1 MSKAS
6 RLARPPSAGAG
17 SKLPSPRKECPVGAA
32 AGSGR
37 ARVQTVGEKLM
48 RAGNDGG
55 LARQKSLVPAAPV
68 PGDKAQTGSQSE
80 TPSPS
85 QGDNQSRNMEALPPK
100 SRISPPKASA
110 HQHGSVQK
118 QTKSNL
124 KVTSPEDAEHVSR
137 RQASPNGTPPSR
149 GDPKASRTVPRRHT
163 VGGARSSR
171 EILAMQPS
179 DMDKK
184 REAFL
189 EHLKQKYPH
198 HASAI
203 MGHQERLREQSR
215 SPKHGPSPQPSVV
228 DQLDH
233 LSLASLESL
242 DTMSEA
248 DAPTAFTRGSRVRAS
263 LPVVRST
270 NQTKD
275 RSLGVLYLQYG
286 EETKQIRMPNE
297 ITSADTVRALFV
309 SAFPQQLTMKMLE
322 SPSVAVYVKDDMRNV
337 YYELSDV
344 RNITDHSCL
353 KVYHKDPAQAF
364 SHGPRP
370 TNGDARM
377 NREMMYASRDGQHP
391 LRQPPMGPPPHHPMQ
406 GSLSPPTP
414 HSMPPSPSRIPFG
427 PRQGSIP
434 SSATIPRDRLSNANP
449 PARSISPCPSAILE
463 RRDVKP
469 DEDMGGKSHTLT
481 RGNEGLYA
489 DPYLLQEGRMS
500 LASSH
505 GAHPAPG
512 LDGPDHGLG
521 GYHRASIRSTG
532 SYSGPSPTDSMD
544 HPSLYR
550 QKSRNSQLPTLGSK
564 TPPPSPHRMTEV
576 RMIDIHGGPPHS
588 GPPHGGPPHGGPP
601 HGGPPHGGP
610 PHGGPLHGGPPHGG
624 SPHGGSPHGG
634 PPHGGPPHGGPPHG
648 GPPHGGSP
656 HGGPPHGGPP
666 HGGPPHGGP
675 PHGGPPHGGPPHGG
689 PPHGGPPHGGPPHG
703 GPPHGGPPHGVPL
716 ERCSP
721 VRQSFRKEEVAGA
734 KTRNNLASPVV
745 SDLQGPLQGPNPA
758 ANDPQTRERMKAMEQ
773 QIASLTGLVQHA
785 LLKGPNTSGT
795 KEPLSERPS
804 KTSSPA
810 HSVNSAGGSPV
821 LAPKS
826 SAGPSERA
834 SAPLQVNLLQ
844 FRKSVSDLRLQLQQM
859 RQLQLQNQEALR
871 VQLKRAEQEISVKLA
886 EALRRME
893 DPVQRQR
900 ALVEEDRHKYLGL
913 EEQVLSQLGELEQ
926 YVDSLKKDSVGPH
939 RAVTLKDVEE
949 GAVTLRKVG
958 ESLAGLKGEFPALQ
972 TRMRAVLRVE
982 VEAVKFLKE
991 EPHKLDSMLKRVK
1004 GLTETLSGLRRCATE
1019 GLQKGSDV
1027 SASASLKAAPVDG
1040 GPAAAVAESPVDAPP
1055 ASAQPGSAALPE
1067 PQSSSIRSEVM
1078 PPSPVV
1084 IHHVQSSPVHMQQSQ
1099 QSAALMAQPSPPLT
1113 PSPTHVPSP
1122 NPGQSQSQSQS
1133 QGRDSPKG
1141 ASSDPPSPARHKKA
1155 HANGVNNGNGS
1166 ANQDLIIE
1174 ELQSSQGKSKNRA
1187 MSIEAAEKEWEERR
1201 QNMGHYDGKEFEK
1214 ILQEA
1219 QANMMKGIPSLDM
1232 DENPAAPP
1240 GATGDQ
1246 TDTHNPV
1253 ESPSEP
1259 DASSEKPAKPGPE
1272 KPPKPVLE
1280 KPAKPT
1286 LERPSKAG
1294 AERPSTTKPASTDKV
1309 TKLGSE
1315 KASKSPPPPPP
1326 RKTYSS
1332 SSSGMTTT
1340 RSGEVVY
1347 TSRKESVSA
1356 QEGEEEATPPAPQP
1370 KPAKV
1375 PPEVKPKSASPPP
1388 ITASVIQDEEDEG
1401 DKIMAELQVFQKCTV
1416 KDVGV
1421 KNLVE
1426 PTTRIEPQIRELRP
1440 GALLPLKEK
1449 KQSSEP
1455 SREDKDPDTD
1465 ENGNTTVRQSP
1476 GVIYYV
1482 TGQISKE
1489 LPPPSGT
1496 EDTNERREP
1505 TLPPS
1510 QVSNVNANDN
1520 SPSQQQR
1527 PLSKPPVSPPPVSPP
1542 PVSPPPISPKP
1553 VGLNSFKLPKKQV
1566 KRSVSLKTST
1576 EVEKGNILNQINSE
1590 KKLKASVIQEHIS
1603 SSKSIIPEPVA
1614 TTTISA
1620 LRGEPKSGAIFPEK
1634 AHNESSNQPGDTCEG
1649 GDEEASLSP
1658 DLPGE
1663 EAPPPPDNIAFMIT
1677 NTKVQALSS
1686 GEYQELVNAKK
1697 GSVQTVTVGEAGTR
1711 SNATGDSATDPSSP
1725 QDNGFNKKPVII
1737 IFDEP
1742 MDIRSA
1748 YKRLSTIFECE
1759 EELERMLAEER
1770 IDEESEESDT
1780 ERSGGL
1786 QVKVGGLEGG
1796 DDTATKVCGGLSS
1809 SQAASDRS
1817 SLSSSSSS
1825 SISEVTEGGVNTA
1838 STAGTKQDGKKKFKF
1853 KFPKKQLAAL
1863 SQAIRTGTKSGKKT
1877 LQVVV
1882 YEDEEESDGTIRQH
1896 KEAKRFEI
1904 RSKASADNPKA
1915 PGSAQVKR
1923 DNSESICR
1931 TDEIRKSTYK
1941 TLDSLEQTIKQLE
1954 TTISEMGPCSAE
1966 EPVCTEEPKFG
1977 NRSSSEG
1984 VGLKRSS
1991 SLPTSKG
1998 PKVPLPS
2005 KSSLRKKTK
2014 PQLLPRPVL
2023 IPTTTTTSATA
2034 LSAPSTVQQNA
2045 SVASPTSRM
2054 PVPLSAKSRQ
2064 SSGTTD
2070 KAGKQQKLQD
2080 AQRQFRQANGSAK
2093 RVGGDH
2099 KATSPTVPASKI
2111 PAFYPSSTK
2120 GSSQSAPNSD
2130 ATNPINPSSSS
2141 SSSSSTPTPTP
2152 TTTKSSLS
2160 SPHPPRS
2167 GSVSSSHI
2175 PSLSNGSLKPPAPSQ
2190 HTGKT
2195 LSFSSQTQNGR
2206 AHSSS
2211 SSSSSSFSSSSS
2223 SSSSPSPLS
2232 PTPLG
2237 PGGKSIRTIHTPSFT
2252 SYRPHNGGGGGKSC
2266 IPTATASKDTA

>member
-6 RLARPPSAGAG
+6 RLARPPSVGAG
-17 SKLPSPRKECPVGAA
+17 SKLPSPRKECTGTAV
-32 AGSGR
+32 AGGR
-37 ARVQTVGEKLM
+37 ARVLSVGEKLM
-48 RAGNDGG
+48 RAGSDGI
-55 LARQKSLVPAAPV
+55 LTRQKSLPSTASVPQ
-68 PGDKAQTGSQSE
+68 DKAQSE
-80 TPSPS
+80 TQAETQTPG
-85 QGDNQSRNMEALPPK
+85 QNQSPGENHGQNMEIVPPK
-100 SRISPPKASA
+100 SRISPPKAAS
-110 HQHGSVQK
+110 QQQGSVQK
-118 QTKSNL
+118 QTKGNL
-124 KVTSPEDAEHVSR
+124 KVTSPEDVEHLSR
-137 RQASPNGTPPSR
+137 RQASPNGTAPSR
-149 GDPKASRTVPRRHT
+149 GDAKGSRTVPRRHT

-215 SPKHGPSPQPSVV
+215 SPKHGPNPQANVG
-228 DQLDH
+228 DQVDH

-248 DAPTAFTRGSRVRAS
+248 DAPTTFTRGSRVRAS

-286 EETKQIRMPNE
+286 DETKQIRMPNE
-297 ITSADTVRALFV
+297 ITSTDTVRALFV

-322 SPSVAVYVKDDMRNV
+322 SPSVAVYVKDDMRNM

-364 SHGPRP
+364 SHAPRP
-370 TNGDARM
+370 ANGDARM
-377 NREMMYASRDGQHP
+377 HREMIYASRDGQHT

-427 PRQGSIP
+427 PRQASIP
-434 SSATIPRDRLSNANP
+434 GSATIPRDRLSNANP
-449 PARSISPCPSAILE
+449 PARSVSPCPSAILE

-469 DEDMGGKSHTLT
+469 DEDMGGKSHSLS

-500 LASSH
+500 LVTAH
-505 GAHPAPG
+505 GGHPAPG
-512 LDGPDHGLG
+512 LDGSDHGLG

-564 TPPPSPHRMTEV
+564 TPPPSPHRMAEV
-576 RMIDIHGGPPHS
+576 RMIDIHGGPPH
-588 GPPHGGPPHGGPP
+588 GV
-601 HGGPPHGGP
+601 
-610 PHGGPLHGGPPHGG
+610 
-624 SPHGGSPHGG
+624 
-634 PPHGGPPHGGPPHG
+634 
-648 GPPHGGSP
+648 
-656 HGGPPHGGPP
+656 
-666 HGGPPHGGP
+666 
-675 PHGGPPHGGPPHGG
+675 
-689 PPHGGPPHGGPPHG
+689 
-703 GPPHGGPPHGVPL
+703 PPHGVPL
-716 ERCSP
+716 ERSSP
-721 VRQSFRKEEVAGA
+721 VRQSFRKEEVAGT
-734 KTRNNLASPVV
+734 KPRNNMASPVV
-745 SDLQGPLQGPNPA
+745 SDLQGHLQGPIPA
-758 ANDPQTRERMKAMEQ
+758 TSDPQTRER
-773 QIASLTGLVQHA
+773 
-785 LLKGPNTSGT
+785 P
-795 KEPLSERPS
+795 P

-810 HSVNSAGGSPV
+810 HSAHSAGGSPV

-826 SAGPSERA
+826 NSASSDIGTV
-834 SAPLQVNLLQ
+834 PLKVNLLQ
-844 FRKSVSDLRLQLQQM
+844 FRKNVSDLRLQLHQM

-886 EALRRME
+886 EAMRRQE

-900 ALVEEDRHKYLGL
+900 TLVEEDRHKYLGL
-913 EEQVLSQLGELEQ
+913 EERVLTQLGELEQ
-926 YVDSLKKDSVGPH
+926 YVDSLKRDSVASH
-939 RAVTLKDVEE
+939 RVVTLKDVEE

-1004 GLTETLSGLRRCATE
+1004 SLTETLSSLRRCATE
-1019 GLQKGSDV
+1019 AVQKGPDSSANV
-1027 SASASLKAAPVDG
+1027 SAPVDNS
-1040 GPAAAVAESPVDAPP
+1040 PAAAAEAAADAP
-1055 ASAQPGSAALPE
+1055 AALAQPGSTSALPE
-1067 PQSSSIRSEVM
+1067 PQSSTIRSEVM
-1078 PPSPVV
+1078 PSSPVV

-1099 QSAALMAQPSPPLT
+1099 QSAALMAQPSPPLI

-1122 NPGQSQSQSQS
+1122 SPS
-1133 QGRDSPKG
+1133 QGQGQGQGRESPKG
-1141 ASSDPPSPARHKKA
+1141 STSDPPSPAHHKKA
-1155 HANGVNNGNGS
+1155 HGNPVNNGNGI
-1166 ANQDLIIE
+1166 ANQDLVIE

-1187 MSIEAAEKEWEERR
+1187 MSIEAAEKEWEEKR
-1201 QNMGHYDGKEFEK
+1201 QNIGHYDGKEFEK

-1219 QANMMKGIPSLDM
+1219 QANMMKGIPSLDV
-1232 DENPAAPP
+1232 DENQTLSPAPTNQA
-1240 GATGDQ
+1240 
-1246 TDTHNPV
+1246 DTNHPV
-1253 ESPSEP
+1253 EPASEEP
-1259 DASSEKPAKPGPE
+1259 QPELSSDKPAKQGPE

-1294 AERPSTTKPASTDKV
+1294 IERPSTTKLAPTDKT
-1309 TKLGSE
+1309 TKVGSE

-1326 RKTYSS
+1326 RKTYTS

-1356 QEGEEEATPPAPQP
+1356 QEGEEEAQPPAPQP

-1375 PPEVKPKSASPPP
+1375 PPETKPKSTTPPP
-1388 ITASVIQDEEDEG
+1388 VTAAVNRDEEDDG

-1421 KNLVE
+1421 KNSVE
-1426 PTTRIEPQIRELRP
+1426 PTARIEPQIRELRP

-1449 KQSSEP
+1449 KQNSEP

-1465 ENGNTTVRQSP
+1465 ENGNTTVRQSQ

-1489 LPPPSGT
+1489 HPPPSEMEET
-1496 EDTNERREP
+1496 PESRDP
-1505 TLPPS
+1505 TLAPS
-1510 QVSNVNANDN
+1510 QVSNVIVNDN
-1520 SPSQQQR
+1520 CPSQKQQEQ
-1527 PLSKPPVSPPPVSPP
+1527 PLSEPPKSPPPIT
-1542 PVSPPPISPKP
+1542 PPPISPKP
-1553 VGLNSFKLPKKQV
+1553 VGLNGFKLPKKHL
-1566 KRSVSLKTST
+1566 KRSESLKTSA
-1576 EVEKGNILNQINSE
+1576 EVEKGNIIRNQINTE
-1590 KKLKASVIQEHIS
+1590 KKLKSSVIQEHIS
-1603 SSKSIIPEPVA
+1603 SSKSVIPEPVA
-1614 TTTISA
+1614 STTTSA
-1620 LRGEPKSGAIFPEK
+1620 KKEGLKSAVKPSEITLSEDSDLPKAK
-1634 AHNESSNQPGDTCEG
+1634 CEEIN
-1649 GDEEASLSP
+1649 EEASLSP

-1677 NTKVQALSS
+1677 NTKVQALSC

-1697 GSVQTVTVGEAGTR
+1697 GSVQTVTVGGAGNR
-1711 SNATGDSATDPSSP
+1711 ENAPGNSTVDPTVP

-1737 IFDEP
+1737 IFEEP

-1759 EELERMLAEER
+1759 EEMERMLAEER
-1770 IDEESEESDT
+1770 IEEESEESDT
-1780 ERSGGL
+1780 ERSSGL
-1786 QVKVGGLEGG
+1786 QVKVGGPEVGNDIVQKG
-1796 DDTATKVCGGLSS
+1796 SSGLSS
-1809 SQAASDRS
+1809 SQVAADHT

-1825 SISEVTEGGVNTA
+1825 SISELTEGGA
-1838 STAGTKQDGKKKFKF
+1838 LESSGDIKQDGKKKFKF

-1863 SQAIRTGTKSGKKT
+1863 TQALRTGTKSGKKT

-1882 YEDEEESDGTIRQH
+1882 YEDEEEFDGTIRQH
-1896 KEAKRFEI
+1896 KEAKRFDI
-1904 RSKASADNPKA
+1904 ARKAQ
-1915 PGSAQVKR
+1915 GSAPVKR
-1923 DNSESICR
+1923 ENPDSLCR

-1954 TTISEMGPCSAE
+1954 TTISEMGPCSSE
-1966 EPVCTEEPKFG
+1966 EPARVEEAKGG
-1977 NRSSSEG
+1977 NGNSSEG
-1984 VGLKRSS
+1984 GLKRSA
-1991 SLPTSKG
+1991 SLPSSKGSG
-1998 PKVPLPS
+1998 PKVSLPS
-2005 KSSLRKKTK
+2005 KSSLLKKTK
-2014 PQLLPRPVL
+2014 PQLLPRPVV
-2023 IPTTTTTSATA
+2023 IPTTTTTTTTTTTVP
-2034 LSAPSTVQQNA
+2034 SAPSTVQQNA

-2064 SSGTTD
+2064 SPGTTD

-2099 KATSPTVPASKI
+2099 KTTSPTVPASKI
-2111 PAFYPSSTK
+2111 PAFYPSSNK
-2120 GSSQSAPNSD
+2120 GNSQSAQNSD
-2130 ATNPINPSSSS
+2130 ATNPINPSCPPSCSSSS
-2141 SSSSSTPTPTP
+2141 SSSSST
-2152 TTTKSSLS
+2152 TKSSIP
-2160 SPHPPRS
+2160 SPHTPRS
-2167 GSVSSSHI
+2167 GSVPSSHI
-2175 PSLSNGSLKPPAPSQ
+2175 PSLSNGSLKLPTPSQ
-2190 HTGKT
+2190 HTGKA

-2211 SSSSSSFSSSSS
+2211 SSFSSS

-2252 SYRPHNGGGGGKSC
+2252 SYRPHNGSSGKSC
-2266 IPTATASKDTA
+2266 IPTATAAKDTT

>member
-1 MSKAS
+1 
-6 RLARPPSAGAG
+6 
-17 SKLPSPRKECPVGAA
+17 
-32 AGSGR
+32 
-37 ARVQTVGEKLM
+37 
-48 RAGNDGG
+48 
-55 LARQKSLVPAAPV
+55 
-68 PGDKAQTGSQSE
+68 
-80 TPSPS
+80 
-85 QGDNQSRNMEALPPK
+85 
-100 SRISPPKASA
+100 
-110 HQHGSVQK
+110 
-118 QTKSNL
+118 
-124 KVTSPEDAEHVSR
+124 
-137 RQASPNGTPPSR
+137 
-149 GDPKASRTVPRRHT
+149 
-163 VGGARSSR
+163 
-171 EILAMQPS
+171 MQPP

-203 MGHQERLREQSR
+203 MGHQERLREQSLQVMLSSLHSELDIQRYLMKISLPHQSR
-215 SPKHGPSPQPSVV
+215 SPKHGPSSQPSVG
-228 DQLDH
+228 DQVDH

-286 EETKQIRMPNE
+286 DETKQIRMPNE
-297 ITSADTVRALFV
+297 ITSTDTVRALFV
-309 SAFPQQLTMKMLE
+309 GAFPQQLTMKMLE
-322 SPSVAVYVKDDMRNV
+322 SPSVAVYVKDDMRNM
-337 YYELSDV
+337 YYELTDV

-370 TNGDARM
+370 ANGDVRM
-377 NREMMYASRDGQHP
+377 HREMIYASRDGQHP
-391 LRQPPMGPPPHHPMQ
+391 LRQPPMGPMGPPPHHPMQ
-406 GSLSPPTP
+406 GSMSPPTP

-434 SSATIPRDRLSNANP
+434 GSATIPRDRLSNANP
-449 PARSISPCPSAILE
+449 PARSASPCPSAILE

-469 DEDMGGKSHTLT
+469 DEDMGGKSHSLT

-489 DPYLLQEGRMS
+489 DPYLLQEGRVG
-500 LASSH
+500 LASAH

-512 LDGPDHGLG
+512 LDGPEHGLG
-521 GYHRASIRSTG
+521 GYHRASIRSTS

-564 TPPPSPHRMTEV
+564 TPPPSPHRMAEV
-576 RMIDIHGGPPHS
+576 RMIDIHGGPPH
-588 GPPHGGPPHGGPP
+588 GV
-601 HGGPPHGGP
+601 
-610 PHGGPLHGGPPHGG
+610 
-624 SPHGGSPHGG
+624 
-634 PPHGGPPHGGPPHG
+634 
-648 GPPHGGSP
+648 
-656 HGGPPHGGPP
+656 
-666 HGGPPHGGP
+666 
-675 PHGGPPHGGPPHGG
+675 
-689 PPHGGPPHGGPPHG
+689 
-703 GPPHGGPPHGVPL
+703 PPHGVPL
-716 ERCSP
+716 ERSSP
-721 VRQSFRKEEVAGA
+721 VRQSFRKEEGTGT
-734 KTRNNLASPVV
+734 KPRNNMASPVV
-745 SDLQGPLQGPNPA
+745 SDLQGHLQGPIPA
-758 ANDPQTRERMKAMEQ
+758 NTDPQTRERMKAMEQ

-795 KEPLSERPS
+795 KEPPSERPP

-810 HSVNSAGGSPV
+810 HSAHSAGGSPV

-826 SAGPSERA
+826 STAPSEKG
-834 SAPLQVNLLQ
+834 SVPLKVNLLQ
-844 FRKSVSDLRLQLQQM
+844 FRKNVSDLRLQLHQM

-886 EALRRME
+886 EALRRLE

-900 ALVEEDRHKYLGL
+900 TVVDEGRHKYLGL
-913 EEQVLSQLGELEQ
+913 EERVLTQLGDLEQ
-926 YVDSLKKDSVGPH
+926 YVDSLKRDSVGTH

-949 GAVTLRKVG
+949 GAVNLRKVG

-1004 GLTETLSGLRRCATE
+1004 SLTEMLSSLRRCATE
-1019 GLQKGSDV
+1019 GLQKGSNPPANV
-1027 SASASLKAAPVDG
+1027 SLKPASVDSS
-1040 GPAAAVAESPVDAPP
+1040 PAVAAETPTEVPP
-1055 ASAQPGSAALPE
+1055 ASAQSGSATAPPE
-1067 PQSSSIRSEVM
+1067 AQSSTIRSEVM
-1078 PPSPVV
+1078 PSSPVV

-1099 QSAALMAQPSPPLT
+1099 QSAALIAQPSPPLT
-1113 PSPTHVPSP
+1113 PSPTHGPSP
-1122 NPGQSQSQSQS
+1122 GPGQSQ
-1133 QGRDSPKG
+1133 GRESPK
-1141 ASSDPPSPARHKKA
+1141 AATSDPPSPAHHKKA
-1155 HANGVNNGNGS
+1155 PGTPVNNGNGT
-1166 ANQDLIIE
+1166 ANLVIE
-1174 ELQSSQGKSKNRA
+1174 ELQSSQGKSKSRA

-1201 QNMGHYDGKEFEK
+1201 QNMGQYDGKEFEK

-1219 QANMMKGIPSLDM
+1219 QANMMKGIPSLGV
-1232 DENPAAPP
+1232 DENPTLPP
-1240 GATGDQ
+1240 VASGDQ
-1246 TDTHNPV
+1246 ADTHNPV

-1259 DASSEKPAKPGPE
+1259 QPEPDKPTKEGPE

-1280 KPAKPT
+1280 KPAKPV
-1286 LERPSKAG
+1286 LEKPSK
-1294 AERPSTTKPASTDKV
+1294 AERPSTTKPAPTDKV

-1315 KASKSPPPPPP
+1315 KTSKSPPPPPP
-1326 RKTYSS
+1326 RKTYPSPG
-1332 SSSGMTTT
+1332 SGMTTT

-1347 TSRKESVSA
+1347 TSRKEFASA
-1356 QEGEEEATPPAPQP
+1356 QDGEEETPPPTPQP
-1370 KPAKV
+1370 KPPKV
-1375 PPEVKPKSASPPP
+1375 PPETKPKSTTPPP
-1388 ITASVIQDEEDEG
+1388 PVAASVGQDEEDEG
-1401 DKIMAELQVFQKCTV
+1401 DKIMAELQVFQKCTI

-1421 KNLVE
+1421 KNVVE
-1426 PTTRIEPQIRELRP
+1426 PTARIEPQIRELRA
-1440 GALLPLKEK
+1440 GALVPLKEK

-1455 SREDKDPDTD
+1455 SREEKDPDTD

-1482 TGQISKE
+1482 TGQLSKE
-1489 LPPPSGT
+1489 HPPPSGT
-1496 EDTNERREP
+1496 EETPERREP

-1510 QVSNVNANDN
+1510 QVSNVNVNDN
-1520 SPSQQQR
+1520 SPRQQQ
-1527 PLSKPPVSPPPVSPP
+1527 PLSEPPVSRPPL
-1542 PVSPPPISPKP
+1542 SPPPISPKP
-1553 VGLNSFKLPKKQV
+1553 VGLNGFKLPKKQV
-1566 KRSVSLKTST
+1566 KRSEALKTGT
-1576 EVEKGNILNQINSE
+1576 EVEKGNILLNQINTE
-1590 KKLKASVIQEHIS
+1590 NKLKSSVVQEHIS
-1603 SSKSIIPEPVA
+1603 PPSKSIIPEPVA
-1614 TTTISA
+1614 ASTA
-1620 LRGEPKSGAIFPEK
+1620 REGPKSAVSPPEK
-1634 AHNESSNQPGDTCEG
+1634 TPSESSDPPRVEYDEG
-1649 GDEEASLSP
+1649 NEEASLSP

-1677 NTKVQALSS
+1677 NTKVQALSC

-1697 GSVQTVTVGEAGTR
+1697 GSVQTVTVGGVGNR
-1711 SNATGDSATDPSSP
+1711 GDPTGNSP
-1725 QDNGFNKKPVII
+1725 ASQDNGFNKKPVII
-1737 IFDEP
+1737 IFEEP

-1759 EELERMLAEER
+1759 EELERLLAEER

-1780 ERSGGL
+1780 ERSGEL
-1786 QVKVGGLEGG
+1786 RVKVGGPEVG
-1796 DDTATKVCGGLSS
+1796 DDAPRKVSGGRSS
-1809 SQAASDRS
+1809 SQLSADRT

-1825 SISEVTEGGVNTA
+1825 SNSELTEGGVNFESPGDA
-1838 STAGTKQDGKKKFKF
+1838 KQDGKKKFKF

-1863 SQAIRTGTKSGKKT
+1863 SQALRTGTKSGKKT

-1882 YEDEEESDGTIRQH
+1882 YEDEEESDGTIRAH

-1904 RSKASADNPKA
+1904 VRSKSLSDTAKA
-1915 PGSAQVKR
+1915 PGSTPAKR
-1923 DNSESICR
+1923 QNSDSLYR

-1954 TTISEMGPCSAE
+1954 TTISEMGPRAPE
-1966 EPVCTEEPKFG
+1966 EPVCTEEATAEDG
-1977 NRSSSEG
+1977 NRSEG

-1991 SLPTSKG
+1991 SLPSSKGSG
-1998 PKVPLPS
+1998 PKVALPS
-2005 KSSLRKKTK
+2005 KSSLRKKIK
-2014 PQLLPRPVL
+2014 PQLLPRPVV
-2023 IPTTTTTSATA
+2023 IPTTTTSTTTTTA
-2034 LSAPSTVQQNA
+2034 PTASSTIQQNA
-2045 SVASPTSRM
+2045 SVTSPTTGSRM

-2064 SSGTTD
+2064 SPGTTD
-2070 KAGKQQKLQD
+2070 KAGKQPKLQQD

-2099 KATSPTVPASKI
+2099 KATSPTVPTSKI

-2120 GSSQSAPNSD
+2120 GSSQPAPTSD

-2141 SSSSSTPTPTP
+2141 SSSSAN
-2152 TTTKSSLS
+2152 KSSIP

-2167 GSVSSSHI
+2167 GSVPSSHI
-2175 PSLSNGSLKPPAPSQ
+2175 PSLSNGSLKPPTSSQ
-2190 HTGKT
+2190 HTGKA

-2211 SSSSSSFSSSSS
+2211 SSSFSSS

-2252 SYRPHNGGGGGKSC
+2252 SYRPHNGSSGKSC
-2266 IPTATASKDTA
+2266 IPSATAAKDTT